1 MKDGFGK
8 RNNLK
13 KIRGDFFSGKS
24 PKTPKLFFFFSF
36 NSDAFPPPLRPF
48 GRFLFFLN
56 NYLLYIKFFILSNL
70 IAYFWLKKG
79 KRVDKIRIK
88 R

>member
-36 NSDAFPPPLRPF
+36 TNKAKDFKKRHIVGRVKESGKKEGERKREKKKIKKRKKRGSKLADFDA
-48 GRFLFFLN
+48 
-56 NYLLYIKFFILSNL
+56 
-70 IAYFWLKKG
+70 
-79 KRVDKIRIK
+79 
-88 R
+88 